1 MKSSDDI
8 KELAAALVAAQKKI
22 SHAARASEA
31 GIGKDGGRK
40 YRYADLAA
48 VWDACREPLT
58 EAGLAVLQTTRIAEG
73 AHVLVTRLVHTSGQY
88 IDSETPIL
96 AKSNDPQGFGSAMTY
111 ARRYALSAI
120 VGVASDDDDGEGAMR
135 SPAQGSRYPQNSR
148 PASAARSG
156 PAAND
161 GPIDPAFV
169 ALAAEMKKGV
179 HELGDI
185 SLFRDF
191 VGQVDAAKLPPS
203 LLDDVRA
210 EIVVAG
216 VKFAVEE
223 EELHAWVPQ
232 LQEWALSGEPR
243 DRAAHA
249 WEARSDELAARG
261 RAA

>member
-1 MKSSDDI
+1 MNSSDDI
-8 KELAAALVAAQKKI
+8 KELAAALVEAQKKI
-22 SHAARASEA
+22 DHARRESTAQT
-31 GIGKDGGRK
+31 GKDGSRT
-40 YRYADLAA
+40 YRYADLAST
-48 VWDACREPLT
+48 WNACREPLT
-58 EAGLAVLQTTRIAEG
+58 AAGLAIVQTTRLGEG
-73 AHVLVTRLVHTSGQY
+73 AHVLLTRLVHTSGQW
-88 IDSETPIL
+88 IESETPIL
-96 AKSNDPQGFGSAMTY
+96 NRENNPQSFGSALTY
-111 ARRYALSAI
+111 SRRYALAAI
-120 VGVASDDDDGEGAMR
+120 VGVASDDDDGQGAMR
-135 SPAQGSRYPQNSR
+135 QGGAPSGDRYPQQQASR
-148 PASAARSG
+148 AKTS

-203 LLDDVRA
+203 LLEDVRA

-223 EELHAWVPQ
+223 EDLHAWVPQ